1 MHAPINKYFDV
12 TPSGLI
18 LNRFSNDIQTVEVKL
33 TELILNQITDMISIA
48 LSIALA
54 AYNTIWVLVLVPF
67 LILSL
72 LYCFIIYSNALKEAK
87 RIEAITYSPILT
99 HFNETCY
106 GASTIRVFNKIND
119 FEQKQNAL
127 LDNNSITQFII
138 KGIESWFELTASII
152 MIMFVSFAF
161 IF

>member
-54 AYNTIWVLVLVPF
+54 AYNTIWVLILVPF

-72 LYCFIIYSNALKEAK
+72 L
-87 RIEAITYSPILT
+87 
-99 HFNETCY
+99 
-106 GASTIRVFNKIND
+106 V
-119 FEQKQNAL
+119 
-127 LDNNSITQFII
+127 
-138 KGIESWFELTASII
+138 
-152 MIMFVSFAF
+152 
-161 IF
+161 